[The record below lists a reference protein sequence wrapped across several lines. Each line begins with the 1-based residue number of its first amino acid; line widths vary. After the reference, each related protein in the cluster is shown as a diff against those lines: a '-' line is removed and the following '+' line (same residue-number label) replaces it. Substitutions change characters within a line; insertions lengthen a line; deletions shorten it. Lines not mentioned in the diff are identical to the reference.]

1 MQYRKIMRDEQHG
14 GSGIVHQRSQQADD
28 LPLGDGIQR
37 RSRLVR
43 NDQMRGG
50 DQRGR
55 DADALLLTAGQFMR
69 ILAQH
74 ILVKPHLGKHDP
86 DALRTF
92 RRRQIVMQ
100 IQGKADLLCHGH
112 HRIQRRSRILEH
124 HAHITATQI
133 GDIGVGGTDD
143 PPATHF
149 DGATHLRSGWQQ
161 PHHGLGNHGFA
172 GTRRADQSDALAV
185 GDIQIDMADDC
196 FAADDDGE
204 IADGYAHATSLNAGL
219 TSGSMASRRAS
230 PNRFNAMTTSV
241 TTRPGHT
248 TANGWMLM
256 NRTDVAREC
265 PQLGTPAP
273 TPTPR

>member
-1 MQYRKIMRDEQHG
+1 MVEAAEAVTETHG
-14 GSGIVHQRSQQADD
+14 TK
-28 LPLGDGIQR
+28 PLRVG
-37 RSRLVR
+37 L
-43 NDQMRGG
+43 
-50 DQRGR
+50 
-55 DADALLLTAGQFMR
+55 
-69 ILAQH
+69 
-74 ILVKPHLGKHDP
+74 
-86 DALRTF
+86 
-92 RRRQIVMQ
+92 
-100 IQGKADLLCHGH
+100 
-112 HRIQRRSRILEH
+112 
-124 HAHITATQI
+124 
-133 GDIGVGGTDD
+133 DIGSTTVK
-143 PPATHF
+143 AVV
-149 DGATHLRSGWQQ
+149 L
-161 PHHGLGNHGFA
+161 
-172 GTRRADQSDALAV
+172 DQSDALAV

-248 TANGWMLM
+248 TANGW